1 MAAPEEFAKFLERYL
16 AEVPGGDEGDR
27 EMRRRIKVP
36 FMDTTDDD
44 VRRDAIADEEIDG
57 WLSYVGW
64 NLWEPIA
71 NRSTEGESGL
81 IPRQEYETI
90 AFVQQ
95 WATYPALF
103 RELTGILGVDGII
116 ALGATSRRE
125 VSTQLNPTR
134 NWAAAICPLLGRGI
148 GVSLGLEK
156 PGDRR
161 ADVET
166 LVQFARRL
174 QHGTWGGGCG
184 FVSGRGFSQ
193 AVLEDDVVGGFLV
206 DETRLDDPEQR
217 QAFLKF
223 NATTELFGFLMSYDC
238 RAALSDSGPYPVPGG
253 GFMLVRDHQL
263 REPAW
268 PWAHLADGLPYSI
281 TEALVFRPTEPIDVK
296 INDISTTFTTP
307 RDYLKHLSGVA
318 VYARDTWDTPMS
330 ELRRLDADEM
340 AAITDKASAATIDLY
355 KDIAKKDRDQ
365 KIRDGVLVYTTTMIM
380 PYARVAGV
388 WDRWVAD
395 GFYELHELTEA
406 AWPTL
411 AGGKAA
417 EVLGPVFL
425 LGQGFPPVSDAVP
438 A

>member
-1 MAAPEEFAKFLERYL
+1 MASPEEFAKFLERYL

-27 EMRRRIKVP
+27 EMRRRITVP
-36 FMDTTDDD
+36 FMDTTDAD
-44 VRRDAIADEEIDG
+44 VRRDEITDAEIDG
-57 WLSYVGW
+57 WFTYLGW
-64 NLWEPIA
+64 NLWELIA

-95 WATYPALF
+95 WAKYPELM
-103 RELTGILGVDGII
+103 RELTEILGVDGVI
-116 ALGATSRRE
+116 ALGATPRRE
-125 VSTQLNPTR
+125 VSTQLNTTR
-134 NWAAAICPLLGRGI
+134 NWAAPVCPLLGRGI
-148 GVSLGLEK
+148 ATSLGLEA
-156 PGDRR
+156 PSERR

-166 LVQFARRL
+166 VIQFGRRL

-193 AVLEDDVVGGFLV
+193 AMLEDDLVRGFLAA
-206 DETRLDDPEQR
+206 ETSLDDPEVR
-217 QAFLKF
+217 KTFLRF

-238 RAALSDSGPYPVPGG
+238 RAALCDSGPYPVPGG
-253 GFMLVRDHQL
+253 GFMIVRDHQL
-263 REPAW
+263 QEPAF
-268 PWAHLADGLPYSI
+268 PWGHLGDGLPYSV
-281 TEALVFRPTEPIDVK
+281 TEALVFRPSEPVDVK

-330 ELRRLDADEM
+330 ELRRLDPDEL
-340 AAITDKASAATIDLY
+340 AAITARASAATLGLY
-355 KDIAKKDRDQ
+355 KDIAAKDRDQ

-388 WDRWVAD
+388 WDRWVAE
-395 GFYELHELTEA
+395 GFYDFDPLTEA
-406 AWPTL
+406 AYPTL

-417 EVLGPVFL
+417 EVLAPVFL
-425 LGQGFPPVSDAVP
+425 LGQGFPSVADVVAV
-438 A
+438 